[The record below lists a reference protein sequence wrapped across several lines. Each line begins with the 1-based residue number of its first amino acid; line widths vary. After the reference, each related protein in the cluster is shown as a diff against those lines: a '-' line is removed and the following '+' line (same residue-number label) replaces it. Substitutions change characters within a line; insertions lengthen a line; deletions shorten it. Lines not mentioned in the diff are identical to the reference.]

1 MRRSYVVLSVEILIF
16 VVLIFAFVLASMD
29 YHVSI
34 TYMYDDASE
43 WHAIEVFEATNYSK
57 IIDQP
62 PFVVFSE
69 QSDHPYYFAR
79 YVNGYVIDH
88 YLKLMDGYRKR
99 LKIGSAAL
107 IYSATAELCDTITI
121 TISVLDVLDTVQ
133 IDVLEMNISVDVL
146 ISENYTTGFAMI
158 NESGKFVDI
167 NWSMTLEL
175 QDVFLVYGH
184 LRYDE
189 TWGPL
194 TGYLTIVEQLVILD
208 ADYSIILAISGAY
221 GGIVR

>member
-34 TYMYDDASE
+34 TYTYDDALE
-43 WHAIEVFEATNYSK
+43 WHAIEVFEATNYSE

-62 PFVVFSE
+62 PFVVFGD

-79 YVNGYVIDH
+79 YINGHVIDH
-88 YLKLMDGYRKR
+88 YLKLIDNYKKK
-99 LKIGSAAL
+99 LKIGGVAL
-107 IYSATAELCDTITI
+107 IYSATAELCDTVTI
-121 TISVLDVLDTVQ
+121 TILVSDTVQ
-133 IDVLEMNISVDVL
+133 IDVLETNISVDVL
-146 ISENYTTGFAMI
+146 ISENYTTGFAVI

-167 NWSMTLEL
+167 NWSTTLEL

-184 LRYDE
+184 LRYSE
-189 TWGPL
+189 IWGPL

-208 ADYSIILAISGAY
+208 AGYSIILVASSAC

>member
-1 MRRSYVVLSVEILIF
+1 
-16 VVLIFAFVLASMD
+16 MD

-34 TYMYDDASE
+34 THTYDDASE
-43 WHAIEVFEATNYSK
+43 WHAIEVFEATNYSE

-62 PFVVFSE
+62 PFVVFGE

-79 YVNGYVIDH
+79 YINGYVIDH
-88 YLKLMDGYRKR
+88 YLKLIDNYKKK
-99 LKIGSAAL
+99 LKIGSVAL
-107 IYSATAELCDTITI
+107 IYSATAELCDTVTV
-121 TISVLDVLDTVQ
+121 TISVSDTVQ
-133 IDVLEMNISVDVL
+133 IDVPEINISIDVL
-146 ISENYTTGFAMI
+146 IGKNYTTGFAMI

-167 NWSMTLEL
+167 NWSMTVRL
-175 QDVFLVYGH
+175 QDVFLVYGR

-208 ADYSIILAISGAY
+208 ADYSIILAISSAC